1 MYIPKNIIFKDIGI
15 SNIKIC
21 WNIDNIN
28 IINIDKNKIKYK
40 LELRKENEKFEKIYE
55 GNETNYIINSLSSN
69 INYEFRICSFYNDL
83 ISLWTEI
90 KPFNLLKLS
99 NLVLK
104 DNLRPNKQI
113 KLWQNENGKADDEY
127 ILLEPKGIQYGP
139 YIHYELGKYLIIYY
153 GEGLLNGDFDAVDS
167 KMNFPLK
174 IINKSQNKISY
185 EINISQKGS
194 NGVEFRV
201 FNNKKSFV
209 LIKNI
214 EVYKY
219 NN

>member
-1 MYIPKNIIFKDIGI
+1 MAKWKWE
-15 SNIKIC
+15 SC
-21 WNIDNIN
+21 
-28 IINIDKNKIKYK
+28 
-40 LELRKENEKFEKIYE
+40 
-55 GNETNYIINSLSSN
+55 
-69 INYEFRICSFYNDL
+69 
-83 ISLWTEI
+83 
-90 KPFNLLKLS
+90 
-99 NLVLK
+99 
-104 DNLRPNKQI
+104 
-113 KLWQNENGKADDEY
+113 DEY

-139 YIHYELGKYLIIYY
+139 YIHHELGKYLIIYY
-153 GEGLLNGDFDAVDS
+153 GEGLLNGDFDAIDTNL
-167 KMNFPLK
+167 NFHLK